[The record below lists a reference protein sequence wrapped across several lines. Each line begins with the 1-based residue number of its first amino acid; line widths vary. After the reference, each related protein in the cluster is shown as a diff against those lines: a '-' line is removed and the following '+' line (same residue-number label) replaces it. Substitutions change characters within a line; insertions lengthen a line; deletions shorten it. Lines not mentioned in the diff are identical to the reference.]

1 LAKDLLLLGANAPD
15 MELLRTR
22 TARLGYRVVPAKT
35 PDQAHALLRVGG
47 TRIGAVIVP
56 SELPVVD
63 LRAALDALRRLVPA
77 HELRWLAA
85 GRDPGPAGRER
96 LRLAGVPLALFD
108 PVDTHTL
115 RFQLN
120 RALAGRRLSSARR
133 RTVRAPSDRPVAVR
147 VAARRKEGRLYSVS
161 ASGAFVAID
170 QPTLPRSAVTLEFVL
185 PDAGLLALPA
195 RVVMTNVP
203 GNLARPSLPW
213 GMGVQFEE
221 LDEAASVALLVYAQ
235 ERFRTLAV

>member
-1 LAKDLLLLGANAPD
+1 MAKDILLLGANAPD

-22 TARLGYRVVPAKT
+22 AARLGYRVVPAKT

-47 TRIGAVIVP
+47 TRIGAAVVP
-56 SELPVVD
+56 SELPVMD
-63 LRAALDALRRLVPA
+63 LRSALDALRRLVPA
-77 HELRWLAA
+77 HELSWIAA
-85 GRDPGPAGRER
+85 GRDPGGAGRER
-96 LRLAGVPLALFD
+96 LRQAGVPLALFD
-108 PVDTHTL
+108 PIDTHTL

-147 VAARRKEGRLYSVS
+147 VAMRRKEGRLYSVS
-161 ASGAFVAID
+161 ATGAYVAID
-170 QPTLPRSAVTLEFVL
+170 QPTVARSEVALEFAL
-185 PDAGLLALPA
+185 PDAGLLTLSA

-213 GMGVQFEE
+213 GMGVHFEE
-221 LDEAASVALLVYAQ
+221 VDEAASVALLVYAQ